1 MAFNMSL
8 VKDLMDGV
16 SLAVSTVEAGGA
28 PGPEKKAQAVDLVL
42 KGVQDAGMTL
52 NPIVVSVL
60 KFCLPLL
67 IDFVVG
73 QANAK
78 GFFKP
83 SNS

>member
-1 MAFNMSL
+1 VAFNMNL
-8 VKDLMDGV
+8 VKDLWDGV
-16 SLAVSTVEAGGA
+16 SLAVATVEAGGS

-42 KGVQDAGMTL
+42 KGAQDAGLQL
-52 NPIVVSVL
+52 NPIVVSIL
-60 KFCLPLL
+60 KLCLPLL
-67 IDFVVG
+67 IDFIVA